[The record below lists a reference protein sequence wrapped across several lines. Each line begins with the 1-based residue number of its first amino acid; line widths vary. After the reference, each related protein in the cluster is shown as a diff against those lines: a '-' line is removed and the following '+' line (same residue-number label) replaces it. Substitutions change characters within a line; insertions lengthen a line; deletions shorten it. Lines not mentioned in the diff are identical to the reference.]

1 MRTRMER
8 EIQKKHHKTA
18 DIKEDKIMSFE
29 QVSKDLGKVIEYIHA
44 DKLDDAD
51 KKLMTEQ
58 TLDYFDIDI
67 IHKEL
72 RGKTVESR
80 LVIDFYGK
88 ATIFI
93 QPDLDENYE
102 QFLKAHE
109 LGHYLL
115 HYKCDVSFNYLTRV
129 YKTKIEKEANSF
141 ACKLLMS
148 DINIKHEE
156 NMDFIAMEKGIPLK
170 VWHSVMNLI

>member
-1 MRTRMER
+1 MMEVH
-8 EIQKKHHKTA
+8 E
-18 DIKEDKIMSFE
+18 
-29 QVSKDLGKVIEYIHA
+29 VIEYYNQNG
-44 DKLDDAD
+44 LD
-51 KKLMTEQ
+51 E

-115 HYKCDVSFNYLTRV
+115 HYQCDISFNYLTRV

-148 DINIKHEE
+148 DINIKEQK
-156 NMDFIAMEKGIPLK
+156 NIDFTAMEKGIPLK

>member
-1 MRTRMER
+1 MEV
-8 EIQKKHHKTA
+8 H
-18 DIKEDKIMSFE
+18 DVIKYYNKNGLNE
-29 QVSKDLGKVIEYIHA
+29 
-44 DKLDDAD
+44 
-51 KKLMTEQ
+51 

-115 HYKCDVSFNYLTRV
+115 HYQCDISFNYLTRV
-129 YKTKIEKEANSF
+129 YKTKIEKEANEF
-141 ACKLLMS
+141 AIRLLTY
-148 DINIKHEE
+148 DINLKDYDNLE
-156 NMDFIAMEKGIPLK
+156 FLAKEKGIPLK
-170 VWHSVMNLI
+170 IWYSIVCIGR

>member
-1 MRTRMER
+1 MMEVH
-8 EIQKKHHKTA
+8 E
-18 DIKEDKIMSFE
+18 
-29 QVSKDLGKVIEYIHA
+29 VIEYYNQNG
-44 DKLDDAD
+44 LD
-51 KKLMTEQ
+51 E

-115 HYKCDVSFNYLTRV
+115 HYQCDISFNYLTRV
-129 YKTKIEKEANSF
+129 YKTKIEKEANEF
-141 ACKLLMS
+141 AIRLLTYG
-148 DINIKHEE
+148 INLNDYDNLEFLAK
-156 NMDFIAMEKGIPLK
+156 EKGIPLK
-170 VWHSVMNLI
+170 IWYSIKG

>member
-1 MRTRMER
+1 MEVH
-8 EIQKKHHKTA
+8 E
-18 DIKEDKIMSFE
+18 
-29 QVSKDLGKVIEYIHA
+29 VIEYYNQNG
-44 DKLDDAD
+44 LN
-51 KKLMTEQ
+51 E

-115 HYKCDVSFNYLTRV
+115 HYQCDISFNYLTRV
-129 YKTKIEKEANSF
+129 YKTKIEKEANEF
-141 ACKLLMS
+141 AIRLLTS
-148 DINIKHEE
+148 GINLNDYDNLEFLAK
-156 NMDFIAMEKGIPLK
+156 EKGIPLK
-170 VWHSVMNLI
+170 IWYSIKG

>member
-1 MRTRMER
+1 MMEVH
-8 EIQKKHHKTA
+8 E
-18 DIKEDKIMSFE
+18 
-29 QVSKDLGKVIEYIHA
+29 VIEYYNQNG
-44 DKLDDAD
+44 LN
-51 KKLMTEQ
+51 E

-102 QFLKAHE
+102 LFLKAHE

-115 HYKCDVSFNYLTRV
+115 HYQCDISFNYLTRV
-129 YKTKIEKEANSF
+129 YKTKIEKEANEF
-141 ACKLLMS
+141 AIRLLTYG
-148 DINIKHEE
+148 INLNDYDNLEFLAK
-156 NMDFIAMEKGIPLK
+156 EKGIPLK
-170 VWHSVMNLI
+170 IWYSIKG

>member
-1 MRTRMER
+1 MMEV
-8 EIQKKHHKTA
+8 H
-18 DIKEDKIMSFE
+18 D
-29 QVSKDLGKVIEYIHA
+29 VIEYYNQNG
-44 DKLDDAD
+44 LN
-51 KKLMTEQ
+51 E

-115 HYKCDVSFNYLTRV
+115 HYQCDISFNYLTRV

-148 DINIKHEE
+148 DINIKEQE
-156 NMDFIAMEKGIPLK
+156 NIDFTAMEKGIPLK
-170 VWHSVMNLI
+170 VWHSVMNLIT

>member
-1 MRTRMER
+1 MEVH
-8 EIQKKHHKTA
+8 EA
-18 DIKEDKIMSFE
+18 
-29 QVSKDLGKVIEYIHA
+29 IEYY
-44 DKLDDAD
+44 KRYGLD
-51 KKLMTEQ
+51 E
-58 TLDYFDIDI
+58 TLDYFDIDV

-80 LVIDFYGK
+80 LIIDFAGN

-93 QPDLDENYE
+93 QSDSNEQSE

-115 HYKCDVSFNYLTRV
+115 HYQCDVSFNYLTRV
-129 YKTKIEKEANSF
+129 YKTKIEKEANGF

-148 DINIKHEE
+148 DINIKQEE
-156 NMDFIAMEKGIPLK
+156 NLDFIAMEKGIPLK
-170 VWHSVMNLI
+170 VWHSVMESI

>member
-1 MRTRMER
+1 MMEVH
-8 EIQKKHHKTA
+8 E
-18 DIKEDKIMSFE
+18 
-29 QVSKDLGKVIEYIHA
+29 VIEYYNQNG
-44 DKLDDAD
+44 LN
-51 KKLMTEQ
+51 E

-109 LGHYLL
+109 PWPLL
-115 HYKCDVSFNYLTRV
+115 VTLS
-129 YKTKIEKEANSF
+129 
-141 ACKLLMS
+141 M
-148 DINIKHEE
+148 
-156 NMDFIAMEKGIPLK
+156 
-170 VWHSVMNLI
+170 

>member
-1 MRTRMER
+1 MMEV
-8 EIQKKHHKTA
+8 H
-18 DIKEDKIMSFE
+18 D
-29 QVSKDLGKVIEYIHA
+29 VIEYYNQNG
-44 DKLDDAD
+44 LN
-51 KKLMTEQ
+51 E
-58 TLDYFDIDI
+58 TLGYFDIDI

-109 LGHYLL
+109 LG
-115 HYKCDVSFNYLTRV
+115 
-129 YKTKIEKEANSF
+129 I
-141 ACKLLMS
+141 
-148 DINIKHEE
+148 INVI
-156 NMDFIAMEKGIPLK
+156 
-170 VWHSVMNLI
+170 